1 MTIVEGHEY
10 GESITD
16 PVPFTGWYNGLYG
29 EIGDICARYD
39 ILNDQFR
46 KKSYT
51 MQPMWSNA
59 GSIARNSTIV
69 LASHSL

>member
-1 MTIVEGHEY
+1 VTIVEGHEY

-16 PVPFTGWYNGLYG
+16 PEPGSGWYNFAYG
-29 EIGDICARYD
+29 EIGDICAWTD
-39 ILNDQFR
+39 IQNEKFR

-59 GSIARNSTIV
+59 NGGACVQTY
-69 LASHSL
+69 